1 MRELKELVRS
11 LRGIMP
17 PPIAV
22 LVLQHAY
29 LSAKPEPPFLDATA
43 FSGKPDALVLEHR
56 MIEGEPYD
64 VVSDG
69 LKQIVRTRG
78 IKRRKRESLAE
89 SLVTV
94 TTMPR

>member
-1 MRELKELVRS
+1 
-11 LRGIMP
+11 
-17 PPIAV
+17 
-22 LVLQHAY
+22 
-29 LSAKPEPPFLDATA
+29 
-43 FSGKPDALVLEHR
+43 